1 MFAGVPMSRA
11 DTGARQRAR
20 LAFLGLRTAEL
31 EPLLDVDDIDDARA
45 VAAAAPATR
54 FAAELEAI
62 EPALTGAAR

>member
-1 MFAGVPMSRA
+1 MSRA

-20 LAFLGLRTAEL
+20 LAFLGLRTTEL